1 MKVYISGA
9 MSCIN
14 REKYMKR
21 FAIAD
26 RILREHGHT
35 TINPTR
41 VWVCRWPWL
50 YKIVGYELTLLYDL
64 WLLMTRA
71 DAVVFIEGWQGSRG
85 ASIEHYVS
93 QWFPLCGVNQTTIRE
108 IDEEI
113 KKS

>member
-9 MSCIN
+9 MSAIN
-14 REKYMKR
+14 RETYMKR

-41 VWVCRWPWL
+41 VWACRWPWL
-50 YKIVGYELTLLYDL
+50 YMIVGYELTLLYDL

-71 DAVVFIEGWQGSRG
+71 DAIVFIKGWEGSRG
-85 ASIEHYVS
+85 ANIEHYVS
-93 QWFPLCGVNQTTIRE
+93 GWFYLCGVNPSITRE
-108 IDEEI
+108 IEI
-113 KKS
+113 ELEKS